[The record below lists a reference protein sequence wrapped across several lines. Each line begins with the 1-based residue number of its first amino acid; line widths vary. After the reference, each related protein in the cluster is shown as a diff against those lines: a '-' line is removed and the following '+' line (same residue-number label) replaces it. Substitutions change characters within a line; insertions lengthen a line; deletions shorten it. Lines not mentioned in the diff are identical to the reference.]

1 MIRKFVEKVT
11 EEQLKKDLES
21 YKEKAVELGAS
32 DAEIISANMV
42 VMDER
47 VRAKCMYPK
56 CSSHG
61 LSAHCP
67 PYTPELD
74 QMKKIIDKY
83 KYAILIRVDAPTED
97 VAGPIAKEKE
107 TWRKYGIKRNKIIG
121 KLEAKAF
128 SDAYHFALGFGGGS
142 CKTYFCQNIDCSAL
156 KPGQACRAPLK
167 ARPSM
172 EAVGMDVFTMA
183 AKVGW
188 DIYPIGENTLPSEV
202 PGARFIG
209 IVFIY

>member
-1 MIRKFVEKVT
+1 MIRKFFEKIT
-11 EEQLKKDLES
+11 DEQLEKDLEK

-32 DAEIISANMV
+32 NAEIITADMV
-42 VMDER
+42 AMDER

-56 CSSHG
+56 CSSYG
-61 LSAHCP
+61 LSVHCP
-67 PYTPELD
+67 PYTPD
-74 QMKKIIDKY
+74 VTHMRKIINQY
-83 KYAILIRVDAPTED
+83 KYAILIRVGAPIED
-97 VAGPIAKEKE
+97 VAGPIAKEME
-107 TWRKYGIKRNKIIG
+107 TWKKYGIKRNKIIG

-142 CKTYFCQNIDCSAL
+142 CKTYFCPDVDCSVL

-167 ARPSM
+167 ARPAM

-188 DIYPIGENTLPSEV
+188 DIYPIGENTLPAEV
-202 PGARFIG
+202 PCASFIG

>member
-11 EEQLKKDLES
+11 DEQLEKDLEK
-21 YKEKAVELGAS
+21 YKETAADLGAS
-32 DAEIISANMV
+32 DAQIIIANMV

-56 CSSHG
+56 CSSYG

-74 QMKKIIDKY
+74 QMKKIINKY
-83 KYAILIRVDAPTED
+83 EYAILIRVDAPTED
-97 VAGPIAKEKE
+97 VAGPIAKEKD
-107 TWRKYGIKRNKIIG
+107 TWKKYGIKRNGIVG
-121 KLEAKAF
+121 KLEAIAF

-142 CKTYFCQNIDCSAL
+142 CKSYFCQDVDCSLL

-172 EAVGMDVFTMA
+172 EAVGMDVYTMA
-183 AKVGW
+183 TKAGW
-188 DIYPIGENTLPSEV
+188 DIYPIGENTIPSEV
-202 PGARFIG
+202 PVARFIG

>member
-11 EEQLKKDLES
+11 DEQLRKDLKK
-21 YKEKAVELGAS
+21 YKNKAIELGAS
-32 DAEIISANMV
+32 DAEIITADMV

-47 VRAKCMYPK
+47 VRAKCMFPK
-56 CSSHG
+56 CSSYG

-67 PYTPELD
+67 PYTPELTE
-74 QMKKIIDKY
+74 MKKIINKY
-83 KYAILIRVDAPTED
+83 QYAILIRVDAPIED
-97 VAGPIAKEKE
+97 VAGPIAKETG
-107 TWRKYGIKRNKIIG
+107 TWKKYGIKRNKIIG
-121 KLEAKAF
+121 KLEAAAF

-142 CKTYFCQNIDCSAL
+142 CKTYFCKDKDCSAL

-188 DIYPIGENTLPSEV
+188 DIYPIGENTLPSEA
-202 PGARFIG
+202 PEARFIG
-209 IVFIY
+209 IVFFY